1 MSNTQI
7 GGDMNKKLN
16 DQTKKLR
23 KQYARTFHNDGL
35 IDFFIGWAVVSA
47 GIFLQTSLI
56 IFSFLG
62 WMPILLILP
71 IKQRFV
77 IPRYGYVKFAK
88 PTKIPRGI
96 LIAAGGVIIVGSL
109 LLAILSGK
117 PGFSTPIAIAVLVIA
132 LLFSIDQGYNRVT
145 VYAVFVPLLFIL
157 GLGFDMLTPAIAITI
172 GTVLMLLGI
181 YLFLSFIK
189 KYPLDPED
197 EDGLS

>member
-1 MSNTQI
+1 M
-7 GGDMNKKLN
+7 DKKLN

-71 IKQRFV
+71 LKQHFV

-96 LIAAGGVIIVGSL
+96 LIGAGGVITVGSL
-109 LLAILSGK
+109 LLAILSEK
-117 PGFSTPIAIAVLVIA
+117 PGFSTPIAVALLVIA

-172 GTVLMLLGI
+172 GAVLMLLGI